1 MYQSQRKSLQKGGWG
16 KATGMN
22 RAMPRDRPRLRD
34 PWETEMI
41 TDKLGKERGREIP
54 HWGNPRLKGKG
65 NEQMQRNEQFL
76 SLSLS
81 AQPKPSPAWA
91 GGQGSTHLQ

>member
-1 MYQSQRKSLQKGGWG
+1 MCQSQRKSLQKGGWG

-41 TDKLGKERGREIP
+41 TDKLGKERGKEIP
-54 HWGNPRLKGKG
+54 PLGESKTQGK
-65 NEQMQRNEQFL
+65 R
-76 SLSLS
+76 
-81 AQPKPSPAWA
+81 K
-91 GGQGSTHLQ
+91 